1 MLRVALAYSGGLDTT
16 VAIKWLEEKYGAE
29 VITVT
34 VDVGQEENF
43 KEIEEKA
50 YRSGAV
56 KHVFIDAKKRFAEE
70 YVSGAVMAN
79 ALYEGVYPLSSALSR
94 PLIAEEVAK
103 VALREGCEAVAH
115 GCTGKGN
122 DQLRFDTTFS
132 AVAPELKIIAP
143 VREWNMNRDDEIEYA
158 LQHGLPVN
166 PRKSRFSVDENLW
179 GRSIEAA
186 ELEDP
191 WTEPPEEAFKLVRPI
206 RETPDKPAE
215 LTIRFEEGVPRSLNG
230 ETLELVDLI
239 KRLNKIGGEHGFGV
253 LDHIEDRVVGI
264 KSREV
269 YEAPAALILVTAHM
283 DLEKMVLG
291 RRFLSFKRDV
301 DKLWAELVYEGLWFN
316 PLKKALD
323 AFILE
328 SQRGL
333 TGEVR
338 LRLYKGRLAI
348 LGRRAEK
355 PLYAKEMITY
365 SRESLFDQKAGEGFS
380 RIWSIE
386 TYLAALVEKKRRE
399 DIKAS

>member
-1 MLRVALAYSGGLDTT
+1 M
-16 VAIKWLEEKYGAE
+16 
-29 VITVT
+29 
-34 VDVGQEENF
+34 GQEEDF
-43 KEIEEKA
+43 REIEEKA
-50 YRSGAV
+50 YKSGAV

-70 YVSGAVMAN
+70 YVTGAVMAN

-103 VALREGCEAVAH
+103 VALRESCNAVAH

-122 DQLRFDTTFS
+122 DQLRFDATFA
-132 AVAPELKIIAP
+132 AVAPELRIIAP

-158 LQHGLPVN
+158 MQHGLPVN
-166 PRKSRFSVDENLW
+166 PRKSRFSIDENLW

-191 WTEPPEEAFKLVRPI
+191 WTEPPEEAFKLVKPMH
-206 RETPDKPAE
+206 ETPDKPVE
-215 LTIRFEEGVPRSLNG
+215 LTIEFEKGVPKAING
-230 ETLELVDLI
+230 EKFDLVTI
-239 KRLNKIGGEHGFGV
+239 IRRLNKIGGEHGFGV
-253 LDHIEDRVVGI
+253 VDHVEDRVVGI

-269 YEAPAALILVTAHM
+269 YEAPAALILIQSHM

-301 DKLWAELVYEGLWFN
+301 DKLWTELVYEGLWLN

-323 AFILE
+323 AFIRE
-328 SQRGL
+328 SQENI

-338 LRLYKGRLAI
+338 LRLYKGSLTV

-355 PLYAKEMITY
+355 PLYSKEMITY

-380 RIWSIE
+380 RIWSLE
-386 TYLAALVEKKRRE
+386 TYLAALAERIGKK
-399 DIKAS
+399 DIKAGEMV